1 MEFQCGFSVAFD
13 SSRANG
19 RSTTFSRDELLS
31 IRPNDIKR
39 FMAFCA
45 FGDPDCDVAAGH
57 HPTHC
62 RSATLEATKH
72 ALSYYM
78 PHRMA
83 PWCNN
88 QGNPA
93 RSAPVNDIV
102 KEVKKFEVRS
112 EGRPSKAKR
121 AVRPNEFRKA
131 INLLQSH
138 SSFDL
143 KYRYPMVCLWQHHLI
158 GRLDDAAN
166 FEINDPTSHPGFN
179 FALQT
184 KVRWSKNVMEE
195 RDCPAQI
202 VLAARESAL
211 CTVLNLAIYLEEHL
225 RRTPGA
231 KYLFAD
237 DLDDEAPIRLKTNHR
252 NNMDHHVFKNDD
264 FCQMALDSD
273 EHKGLGTHSFR
284 KGSANKARKNG
295 VNADEIEIRGR
306 WKPQGKCVIFCYIN
320 VNQVHIDAKVAALP
334 CPGGPIKYKLKVGLD
349 CVNDEWLFTN
359 CIPHIHARFSNDRA
373 FCRTLGL
380 ATLYAYC
387 EPTLRDLLT
396 DFHRTRIAA
405 AL

>member
-1 MEFQCGFSVAFD
+1 MGLA
-13 SSRANG
+13 
-19 RSTTFSRDELLS
+19 
-31 IRPNDIKR
+31 
-39 FMAFCA
+39 
-45 FGDPDCDVAAGH
+45 
-57 HPTHC
+57 C
-62 RSATLEATKH
+62 RSH
-72 ALSYYM
+72 N
-78 PHRMA
+78 
-83 PWCNN
+83 W
-88 QGNPA
+88 PA
-93 RSAPVNDIV
+93 DR
-102 KEVKKFEVRS
+102 
-112 EGRPSKAKR
+112 
-121 AVRPNEFRKA
+121 
-131 INLLQSH
+131 
-138 SSFDL
+138 
-143 KYRYPMVCLWQHHLI
+143 QHHLI

-184 KVRWSKNVMEE
+184 KVRWSKNGMEE

-202 VLAARESAL
+202 VVAAQESLL
-211 CTVLNLAIYLEEHL
+211 CTVFNLAIYLEEHL
-225 RRTPGA
+225 WQTPGA
-231 KYLFAD
+231 KHLFAN
-237 DLDDEAPIRLKTNHR
+237 DLDDKAPIRLKTNHR